1 VEVGLCRSEQACTFD
16 FSTFKFKEEHM
27 NQADYLIIGGGI
39 AGASAGYWLSHHA
52 RVIVLERE
60 SMPGYHSTGR
70 SAALYIAAYGTP
82 QVRALTLGSRA
93 FFDQPPAGFAEHPLL
108 TPRGE
113 LLVDLI
119 GDPDEL
125 QRHYLSAKALV
136 PETRLLDVEESMAMM
151 PILRREKV
159 HGGIY
164 DPTVCDID
172 TDALY
177 QGYLRGIRR
186 NGGEIHTDSEVQKLT
201 RDAQGLWQVR
211 TAQQH
216 FSAPVIINA
225 AGAWADHIGELAGAQ
240 RIGLQPKRRSAF
252 VFSPPAEQNIHAWPE
267 LAALD
272 GSFYMKPDAGM
283 FLGSP
288 ANADPVEPHD
298 VQPEEL
304 DIATGIYHIEEATTL
319 SIRRPA
325 RTWAGLRSF
334 VSDGD
339 LVCGFDPQVEG
350 LFWVAAQGGY
360 GIQTSPA
367 MGQASAALVRGKPLP
382 DALAAFGL
390 TEAMLSPHR
399 LHTST

>member
-1 VEVGLCRSEQACTFD
+1 
-16 FSTFKFKEEHM
+16 M

-119 GDPDEL
+119 GDPGEL
-125 QRHYLSAKALV
+125 QRQYLSAKALV

-201 RDAQGLWQVR
+201 RDGQGLWQVR

-240 RIGLQPKRRSAF
+240 KIGLQPKRRSAF
-252 VFSPPAEQNIHAWPE
+252 VFSPPAELNIHAWPE

-339 LVCGFDPQVEG
+339 LVCGLDPQVEG
-350 LFWVAAQGGY
+350 LFWIAAQGGY

-399 LHTST
+399 LHAST

>member
-1 VEVGLCRSEQACTFD
+1 
-16 FSTFKFKEEHM
+16 M

-119 GDPDEL
+119 GDPGEL
-125 QRHYLSAKALV
+125 QRQYLSAKALV

-240 RIGLQPKRRSAF
+240 KIGLQPKRRSAF
-252 VFSPPAEQNIHAWPE
+252 VFSPPAELNIHAWPE

-350 LFWVAAQGGY
+350 LFWIAAQGGY

-390 TEAMLSPHR
+390 TKAMLSPHR